1 METPRPSK
9 IVKLSISK
17 NSNNS
22 NNNNNNSNNSSV
34 DENSQEQIDESPRPS
49 QESVLHLRIETT
61 EDNSSEMEEEADW
74 WVQVIQKK
82 NQQ

>member
-1 METPRPSK
+1 VETPRPSK
-9 IVKLSISK
+9 MVKLSISK

-22 NNNNNNSNNSSV
+22 SSNNNNNSNNSSV

-61 EDNSSEMEEEADW
+61 EDNSSEMEEEAD
-74 WVQVIQKK
+74 
-82 NQQ
+82 